1 VQPDRCLKKLDCF
14 FISRPIL
21 FFPGWNTLLAGY
33 LVAKGEVLLLSEILH
48 YHWHFALTRGN
59 LLLTLLAFMFAM
71 GGCFILNQLQD
82 VESDRQNQKLF
93 LIGEKYV
100 KRNFAR
106 WESIILIT
114 LALIIGHFLNFAIFS
129 LLLFFVIIT
138 GYLYNY
144 HPFRFKNR
152 PLWGLVSNM
161 LMGWIAFAL
170 GWSLSRSLD
179 LLFLVDSLPYL
190 ALNTSLYLL
199 TTTPDAAGDKAAG
212 KNTFCVNYGFKT
224 TLIVS
229 ILLYSFSLIYSIM
242 GNDQLIL
249 LLNLLVLYSFL
260 RLIFTP
266 SLPQAIRTIKMT
278 IFFFSFL
285 ICLKFPWYFL
295 LMVLL
300 FFFTRFYYRQRFQFD
315 YPHFRGE

>member
-1 VQPDRCLKKLDCF
+1 VQSDRCLKKLDYF
-14 FISRPIL
+14 FITRPIL

-33 LVAKGEVLLLSEILH
+33 LVAKGEVLLLSGILH
-48 YHWHFALTRGN
+48 DRWHFALTKGN
-59 LLLTLLAFMFAM
+59 LLLTLLAFMSAM

-100 KRNFAR
+100 RRNSAR
-106 WESIILIT
+106 WESIILLT
-114 LALIIGHFLNFAIFS
+114 MALIIGCFLNFAIFS
-129 LLLFFVIIT
+129 LLLLFVFIT

-144 HPFRFKNR
+144 RPFRFKNR

-179 LLFLVDSLPYL
+179 LFLLVDSLPYL

-199 TTTPDAAGDKAAG
+199 TTTPDAAGDEVAG
-212 KNTFCVNYGFKT
+212 KNTFCVSYGFKT

-229 ILLYSFSLIYSIM
+229 LLLYSFSLIFSIF

-260 RLIFTP
+260 RLVF
-266 SLPQAIRTIKMT
+266 SLSLTQAVLTIKMT

-285 ICLKFPWYFL
+285 ICLKFPWYIL
-295 LMVLL
+295 LMVPL
-300 FFFTRFYYRQRFQFD
+300 FFFTRFYYHQRFQFD
-315 YPHFRGE
+315 YPHFRGD

>member
-1 VQPDRCLKKLDCF
+1 
-14 FISRPIL
+14 
-21 FFPGWNTLLAGY
+21 
-33 LVAKGEVLLLSEILH
+33 VAKGEVLLLSEILD
-48 YHWHFALTRGN
+48 YHWRFAPTTEN
-59 LLLTLLAFMFAM
+59 LLLILVAFMFAM
-71 GGCFILNQLQD
+71 GGSFILNQLQD
-82 VESDRQNQKLF
+82 VESDRQNKKLF

-114 LALIIGHFLNFAIFS
+114 LSLIIGHFLNFTIFFL
-129 LLLFFVIIT
+129 LLLFSLIT
-138 GYLYNY
+138 GYFYNY

-152 PLWGLVSNM
+152 PLWGLILNI

-170 GWSLSRSLD
+170 GWSLSHSLD
-179 LLFLVDSLPYL
+179 RLFLLDSLPYL

-199 TTTPDAAGDKAAG
+199 TTIPDAGGDKAAG
-212 KNTFCVNYGFKT
+212 KNTFCVNYGFT
-224 TLIVS
+224 ITLIVS
-229 ILLYSFSLIYSIM
+229 MLFYLFSLIYSIL

-249 LLNLLVLYSFL
+249 LLNLLVSYSFL
-260 RLIFTP
+260 RLMLTP
-266 SLPQAIRTIKMT
+266 SLPRAIRTIKMT